1 MQWHALNV
9 NTEAESCM
17 QGEAGDQFYIVKE
30 GEAVVYQSTP
40 QGVKT
45 VNRLF
50 KADFFG
56 ERALLTQEPRCPLP
70 HCPEPLLSHVSSNRL
85 MLCKGHL
92 SCITSRGKRV
102 WWPRRVVC

>member
-1 MQWHALNV
+1 
-9 NTEAESCM
+9 M

-56 ERALLTQEPRCPLP
+56 ERALLTQEPRYP
-70 HCPEPLLSHVSSNRL
+70 SSL
-85 MLCKGHL
+85 WTLWAHLACAQTWFWHLWYMLDV
-92 SCITSRGKRV
+92 RQP
-102 WWPRRVVC
+102 PRWAWLGCWASECVV

>member
-1 MQWHALNV
+1 
-9 NTEAESCM
+9 M
-17 QGEAGDQFYIVKE
+17 QGKAGDQFYIVKE

-56 ERALLTQEPRCPLP
+56 ERALLTQEPR
-70 HCPEPLLSHVSSNRL
+70 
-85 MLCKGHL
+85 
-92 SCITSRGKRV
+92 
-102 WWPRRVVC
+102 

>member
-1 MQWHALNV
+1 
-9 NTEAESCM
+9 M

-40 QGVKT
+40 QGDKT

-56 ERALLTQEPRCPLP
+56 ERALLTQEPRYLSPHFDLLPGLPWAPLACAQIRLLP
-70 HCPEPLLSHVSSNRL
+70 HLWFMLRVRQPPE
-85 MLCKGHL
+85 
-92 SCITSRGKRV
+92 
-102 WWPRRVVC
+102 

>member
-1 MQWHALNV
+1 V
-9 NTEAESCM
+9 SF

-56 ERALLTQEPRCPLP
+56 ERALLTQEPRC
-70 HCPEPLLSHVSSNRL
+70 HIIHLLLILLKALFST
-85 MLCKGHL
+85 C
-92 SCITSRGKRV
+92 
-102 WWPRRVVC
+102 